1 MSENKLKELTRKC
14 VICRVA
20 FAVCLG
26 VSIGLIVGGFFTPPK
41 GVIDGSVLKAAGEL
55 FAFAALAVG
64 GHALTLGYDL
74 KIAKGDTEININNN
88 GNE

>member
-1 MSENKLKELTRKC
+1 MAKDEPHKLARKC
-14 VICRVA
+14 VICWVA

-41 GVIDGSVLKAAGEL
+41 GVIDGSVLKAVGEL

-88 GNE
+88 GK